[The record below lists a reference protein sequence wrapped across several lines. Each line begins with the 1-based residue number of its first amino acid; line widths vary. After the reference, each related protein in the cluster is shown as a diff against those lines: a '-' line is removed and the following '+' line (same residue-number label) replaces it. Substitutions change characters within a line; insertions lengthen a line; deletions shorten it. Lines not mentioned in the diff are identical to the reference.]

1 MKKNTLNVRFVSKE
15 EGQMLI
21 QGNTQYYNRL
31 SQVDIDWRVRK
42 ENATLDELKTFAK
55 QQVLDFTQREM
66 ELVMSSVNFIEHR
79 FDAFECQLPLPEEI
93 VFVKTTM
100 NDEGNASAYTSG
112 NMIFLSD
119 RVLCQ
124 NMSLGCILGGGSFV
138 TVGLNILISHE
149 LFHCLTRR
157 SPEFRRKMYALIGFT
172 VMDHDIEFPEHI
184 RRMIMA
190 NPDVEHI
197 DNYAE
202 FTINGVKRKCA
213 LITYYGRSWAE
224 CSALQGKPAR
234 FFNCTNTALVP
245 IDDLSTHFAIHE
257 ASDFWEIMGR
267 NTDYVAAPE
276 ECLAVNF
283 SYAVVLGPH
292 RDYKS
297 PQLIKAILDALNS
310 HCG

>member
-1 MKKNTLNVRFVSKE
+1 MKKNTLNVRFASKE

-21 QGNTQYYNRL
+21 QGNTQYYKRL

-55 QQVLDFTQREM
+55 QQVLDFTQEER
-66 ELVMSSVNFIEHR
+66 ELVMSSVNYIKQR
-79 FDAFECQLPLPEEI
+79 LNMIECQIPIPEEI
-93 VFVKTTM
+93 VFIKTTM
-100 NDEGNASAYTSG
+100 EDEGNASAYTSG
-112 NMIFLSD
+112 NLIFLSD

-124 NMSLGCILGGGSFV
+124 NMSLGCIFGGGSFV
-138 TVGLNILISHE
+138 TFGLHILIAHE
-149 LFHCLTRR
+149 LFHCLTRH
-157 SPEFRRKMYALIGFT
+157 SPKFRQKMYALIGFR
-172 VMDHDIEFPEHI
+172 VMDNDIEFPEHV

-202 FTINGVKRKCA
+202 FTVNGVKRKCA

-245 IDDLSTHFAIHE
+245 IDDLSTHFGINE

-297 PQLIKAILDALNS
+297 PQLIKAILNALNPQS
-310 HCG
+310 K

>member
-1 MKKNTLNVRFVSKE
+1 MKKNTLNVRFASKE

-31 SQVDIDWRVRK
+31 SQVDIDWRIRK

-124 NMSLGCILGGGSFV
+124 NMSLGCILGGGSFA
-138 TVGLNILISHE
+138 TVGLNILIAHE

-245 IDDLSTHFAIHE
+245 IDDLSTHFGINE

-283 SYAVVLGPH
+283 SYAVVLGTH

-310 HCG
+310 HRG